1 MEAEVY
7 SIPTGLLQGA
17 KFVQDRVFCFAVMLW
32 DGPLVNLYSILAKNA
47 ESLINWVFFKVSHCM
62 TSFWHKEVRNMSV
75 LSNKYFWCLW
85 KGKFRSKKYEKKIF

>member
-1 MEAEVY
+1 MEVEVY

-17 KFVQDRVFCFAVMLW
+17 RLVQDRVFHFAVMLW

-47 ESLINWVFFKVSHCM
+47 ESLINWVFLEVSPCM
-62 TSFWHKEVRNMSV
+62 TSFWHEEVSNMSE

-85 KGKFRSKKYEKKIF
+85 KGKLI